1 VSGVDDQLA
10 SVRHLMVLQSTQVV
24 GAEEQEDHL
33 QATATLISS
42 IC

>member
-10 SVRHLMVLQSTQVV
+10 SVRHFMVLQSTQVV

-33 QATATLISS
+33 QAAATLIGSV
-42 IC
+42 C